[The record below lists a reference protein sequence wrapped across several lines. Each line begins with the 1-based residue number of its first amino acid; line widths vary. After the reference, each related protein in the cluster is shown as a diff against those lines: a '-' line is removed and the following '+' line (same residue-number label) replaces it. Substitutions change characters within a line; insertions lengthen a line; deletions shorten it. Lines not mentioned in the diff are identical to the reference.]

1 MRKDMKLFKNKN
13 EVSLLYKRTKGE
25 KVLYA
30 IIFLLFAAY
39 ALSMIVPFA
48 WLLVN
53 SLQNHIIYDIN
64 KANGSIFTLPK
75 KLYFD
80 NYIFSFQKLEANGSN
95 IFAMFFNSVWYV
107 AAYVGG
113 SVLMSAFTGYALS
126 KYKFKLG
133 GMIYAIIIF
142 SMTVPTT
149 GTTGATFK
157 LVNDILNIYDTP
169 LYVILKHLNGTGLNF
184 LIMYGFFRN
193 VSWSYAEAG
202 FIDGASHTKVF
213 FEIMLPQALPA
224 IGTLCIMS
232 GITAWNEYMEV
243 LLYMPSFPTIASGM
257 YSLSRTLPRL
267 GNTTGY
273 FAALVIS
280 LMPILIVFSIFSD
293 VIMKNF
299 SVGGLKG

>member
-1 MRKDMKLFKNKN
+1 M
-13 EVSLLYKRTKGE
+13 YKRTKGE

-126 KYKFKLG
+126 KYKFKLKFQG
-133 GMIYAIIIF
+133 NSVRLRLNDGMQ
-142 SMTVPTT
+142 
-149 GTTGATFK
+149 
-157 LVNDILNIYDTP
+157 NIAY
-169 LYVILKHLNGTGLNF
+169 
-184 LIMYGFFRN
+184 
-193 VSWSYAEAG
+193 
-202 FIDGASHTKVF
+202 
-213 FEIMLPQALPA
+213 LPFCRRL
-224 IGTLCIMS
+224 LC
-232 GITAWNEYMEV
+232 
-243 LLYMPSFPTIASGM
+243 
-257 YSLSRTLPRL
+257 R
-267 GNTTGY
+267 
-273 FAALVIS
+273 
-280 LMPILIVFSIFSD
+280 
-293 VIMKNF
+293 
-299 SVGGLKG
+299 

>member
-53 SLQNHIIYDIN
+53 SLQNNIIYDIN

-80 NYIFSFQKLEANGSN
+80 NYIFSFQKLKANGSN

-213 FEIMLPQALPA
+213 FQIMLPQALPA

-243 LLYMPSFPTIASGM
+243 LLYMPSFPTIPYIVRVVYQRENILLFLRLM
-257 YSLSRTLPRL
+257 Y
-267 GNTTGY
+267 
-273 FAALVIS
+273 
-280 LMPILIVFSIFSD
+280 
-293 VIMKNF
+293 
-299 SVGGLKG
+299 LKRIR

>member
-1 MRKDMKLFKNKN
+1 M
-13 EVSLLYKRTKGE
+13 YKRTKGE

-48 WLLVN
+48 RLLVN

-213 FEIMLPQALPA
+213 FQIMLCSILLLNFGDIDFDFFTEFCGFHDTVDNRLVDNNLAGRNGSAAAFLD
-224 IGTLCIMS
+224 
-232 GITAWNEYMEV
+232 GIDERTHFLEEEFCRRFNRYFV
-243 LLYMPSFPTIASGM
+243 LYL
-257 YSLSRTLPRL
+257 
-267 GNTTGY
+267 
-273 FAALVIS
+273 
-280 LMPILIVFSIFSD
+280 
-293 VIMKNF
+293 
-299 SVGGLKG
+299 